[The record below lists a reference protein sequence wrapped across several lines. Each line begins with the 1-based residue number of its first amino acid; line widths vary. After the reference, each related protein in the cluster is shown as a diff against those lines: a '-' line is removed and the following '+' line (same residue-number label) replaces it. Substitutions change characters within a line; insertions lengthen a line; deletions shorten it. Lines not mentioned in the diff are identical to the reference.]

1 LRRFGGIL
9 CTASAAALLI
19 ASEVG
24 AQTPPR
30 SHDAPAAG
38 GLPFVPRT
46 SGAIRVDGVL
56 DEPFWAEALTF
67 ELDIETNPRENEPAP
82 VRTTAY
88 LIEDGTRL
96 LVAFHARDPNPDA
109 IRAYLRDRDSGLDD
123 DSVGIVIDTFNDERR
138 AFEFFVNALG
148 VQTDRINDD
157 VNGNTDSSWDAIWD
171 SAGRLTDDGYIVEF
185 AIPFS
190 QLRFP
195 STEGPQTWG
204 IDLIRFYPRE
214 NRHRLSINAQERG
227 RNCYLCQTT
236 RIRGFADARPGKDIE
251 IVPSLT
257 ASRIQSFDSATNGL
271 AKAETDSD
279 VGVNV
284 RWGITPNLTANLA
297 LNPDFSQ
304 VEADQA
310 QLTVNNPFT
319 ISFPERRPFFL
330 EGADY
335 FDTPINAV
343 FTRTV
348 VDPDIGAKLTGRSG
362 NNTFGMFAADDS
374 LTTLLFPGPQ
384 GSSTAGLAQSNQTFV
399 GRYSRG
405 FGDASTVGVLTTL
418 RSGDDYHNRVTGIDG
433 RLRLTNSHNIR
444 FQYLHSDTG
453 YPEEI
458 AQTHGQPL
466 DSFTGSANRLQYSY
480 NTRQWNANFNRFA
493 ADEGFRADSGFI
505 TRVDVEQ
512 LNANFERI
520 WHGGGQRVWN
530 QLRAGMQTNR
540 AANGDGQLLER
551 NLQTFFIFN
560 GPMQSFMRTGLMMRQ
575 QYWAGELFD
584 AQGVFAFGQ
593 VRPVGGLSVGM
604 AMRRSEQ
611 VDFANARLANEVM
624 FEPSFEWNAN
634 RHLLIRMQHTSQRFS
649 SKEGPM
655 IFDAQLT
662 DLRMTWQF
670 SVRSFVRLTL
680 QRQRIE
686 RNPEMYQFPGIE
698 PRTESFGSQFL
709 YSYKLNPQTVV
720 FAGYSGNLREDS
732 RFTSR
737 TETDRAFFIKMSY
750 AWIP

>member
-1 LRRFGGIL
+1 LRRFWGYRSATAVIAL
-9 CTASAAALLI
+9 IVASAA
-19 ASEVG
+19 G
-24 AQTPPR
+24 AQSGQTSQLAIADDGIPV
-30 SHDAPAAG
+30 
-38 GLPFVPRT
+38 VPRT
-46 SGAIRVDGVL
+46 DGTIRVDGVL
-56 DEPFWAEALTF
+56 DEPFWADALTF
-67 ELDIETNPRENEPAP
+67 ELNIETNPRENEPAP

-88 LIEDGTRL
+88 LIEDGSRL
-96 LVAFHARDPNPDA
+96 LVAFHARDPDPTA

-171 SAGRLTDDGYIVEF
+171 SAGRITDDGYIVEF

-195 STEGPQTWG
+195 STDTPQTWG

-214 NRHRLSINAQERG
+214 NRRRLSINPQERG

-236 RIRGFADARPGKDIE
+236 RVRGFADARPGRGLE

-257 ASRIQSFDSATNGL
+257 ASRIQRYDNVTERLS
-271 AKAETDSD
+271 KADTDSD

-284 RWGITPNLTANLA
+284 RWGITPNLTANFA

-310 QLTVNNPFT
+310 QLTVNNPFA

-348 VDPDIGAKLTGRSG
+348 VNPDIGAKLTGRSG
-362 NNTFGMFAADDS
+362 NNTFGLFAANDS
-374 LTTLLFPGPQ
+374 LTTLLLPGPQ
-384 GSSTAGLAQSNQTFV
+384 RSSMAGLERSNRTFV

-405 FGDASTVGVLTTL
+405 FGDASTIGFLTTL

-433 RLRLTNSHNIR
+433 RLRLTDSHNIR
-444 FQYLHSDTG
+444 FQYLHSDTA
-453 YPEEI
+453 YPDEI
-458 AQTHGQPL
+458 VTAYGQPQ
-466 DSFTGSANRLQYSY
+466 DSFTGSASRVQYNY
-480 NTRQWNANFNRFA
+480 NTRQWNASFNRFA
-493 ADEGFRADSGFI
+493 TDEGFRADSGFI
-505 TRVDVEQ
+505 GRVGVEQ
-512 LNANFERI
+512 LNANIERV
-520 WHGGGQRVWN
+520 WHGGGARVWN
-530 QLRAGMQTNR
+530 QLRTGMQNSRTVE
-540 AANGDGQLLER
+540 NGGQLLER
-551 NLQTFFIFN
+551 NTQLFFIFN
-560 GPMQSFMRTGLMMRQ
+560 GPLQSFMRTGLIMRQ

-584 AQGVFAFGQ
+584 AQGIFAFGQ
-593 VRPVGGLSVGM
+593 VRPIGGLSVGT
-604 AMRRSEQ
+604 AVRRSEQ
-611 VDFANARLANEVM
+611 VDFANARIADEVM
-624 FEPSFEWNAN
+624 FEPSLEWNAN
-634 RHLLIRMQHTSQRFS
+634 RNLLIRLQHTSQRFTG
-649 SKEGPM
+649 KEGPM

-670 SVRSFVRLTL
+670 SVRSFVRLTM
-680 QRQRIE
+680 QRQRVE
-686 RNPEMYQFPGIE
+686 RNPDMYVFPGVE
-698 PRTESFGSQFL
+698 PRTESFGSQLL

-732 RFTSR
+732 TFRSL
-737 TETDRAFFIKMSY
+737 TETDRVFFIKMSY